1 MANNFLEQ
9 LVAEWY
15 EYRGYFVRRNVPVGR
30 RTKGGYECELDI
42 IAFDPVSQHLV
53 HIEPSMD
60 AESWEKRERSFRK
73 KFDAGL
79 KYIPSLFPGLDL
91 PQKIEQIS
99 IFALASRVNHP
110 TLAGCTLGGETRT
123 DDTVRFGLS
132 CDDRHGTTGT
142 AVWHIDKQRI
152 RGRLDVKLGGKNMTF
167 SQTVTARVVGNCP

>member
-15 EYRGYFVRRNVPVGR
+15 EYRGYFVRRNIAVGR

-42 IAFDPVSQHLV
+42 VALDPVRRHLV

-79 KYIPSLFPGLDL
+79 RYIPGLFPGLDL
-91 PQKIEQIS
+91 PDEIEQIA
-99 IFALASRVNHP
+99 IFAFASRVNHP
-110 TLAGCTLGGETRT
+110 TLAGRKVLLVSDLMREIMEDLSAKKIASGAVPEHHALLRTLQFVVEYRKKVF
-123 DDTVRFGLS
+123 DTLR
-132 CDDRHGTTGT
+132 
-142 AVWHIDKQRI
+142 
-152 RGRLDVKLGGKNMTF
+152 
-167 SQTVTARVVGNCP
+167 

>member
-15 EYRGYFVRRNVPVGR
+15 EYRGYFVRRNIAVGR

-42 IAFDPVSQHLV
+42 VALDPVRRHLV

-79 KYIPSLFPGLDL
+79 RYIPGLFPGLDL
-91 PQKIEQIS
+91 PDEIEQVA
-99 IFALASRVNHP
+99 IFAFASRVNHP
-110 TLAGCTLGGETRT
+110 TLAGRKVLLVSDLMREIMEDLSDKKIVSAAVPEHHPILRTLQFVVEYRKKVF
-123 DDTVRFGLS
+123 DTLR
-132 CDDRHGTTGT
+132 
-142 AVWHIDKQRI
+142 
-152 RGRLDVKLGGKNMTF
+152 
-167 SQTVTARVVGNCP
+167 

>member
-15 EYRGYFVRRNVPVGR
+15 EYQGYFVRRNVPVGR

-42 IAFDPVSQHLV
+42 IAFDPVRQHLV

-79 KYIPSLFPGLDL
+79 KYIPDLFPGSDL
-91 PQKIEQIS
+91 PQRIEQNA
-99 IFALASRVNHP
+99 IFAFASRTNHP
-110 TLAGCTLGGETRT
+110 TLAGRKVLQVSDLMREIMEDLSDSKIGATPVPEHHPILRTLQ
-123 DDTVRFGLS
+123 F
-132 CDDRHGTTGT
+132 
-142 AVWHIDKQRI
+142 
-152 RGRLDVKLGGKNMTF
+152 
-167 SQTVTARVVGNCP
+167 VVQYRK